1 MVVQNKRWTYQPV
14 EDNSVIDALSESLN
28 NLDKSL
34 CEILVKRGISNY
46 EEAKKFF
53 RPSLDDLHPPFLMKN
68 LEAGAKR
75 LLKAIDNNEKILIYG
90 DYDVDGTTSVALV
103 YSFLSKHTQNI
114 DFYIPDRYT
123 EGYGI
128 SYEGINYAKANGFS
142 LIIALDCGIKA
153 VEKINYANENNI
165 DFIICDHH
173 TPGEQIPDC
182 IVLDPKQND
191 CNYPYKE
198 LSGCGVGFKLLQGFC
213 LLKSIPFDELYEFL
227 DLLAVSISA
236 DIVPLTGENRV
247 LTYYGI
253 QKINKSPRPGIKA
266 LLEKAGIKKVL
277 TVSDLVFTIAPR
289 INASGRLETGKKA
302 VELLIANDI
311 TTAEEK
317 AAEIHQL
324 NIDRKDVDT
333 KITQEALEMIAANPK
348 ASELK
353 STVLFKED
361 WHKGVV
367 GIVASRVI
375 ETYYKPTI
383 ILTESNGKAT
393 GSARSVSGYNVYD
406 AIDQCAHLLEQFGGH
421 KYAAG
426 LTLSLENIEAFIE
439 KFEEVVSATIPDE
452 LLIPEIKIDAVL
464 SIQQIVAKGFYKVLK
479 QFAPF
484 GPQNMNPVF
493 KSENLQ
499 LKEPPRLLGETKDH
513 LKLKVFQPE
522 NEHIVL
528 DAIGFNL
535 GMFADELDLGVPFSM
550 VYTIDE
556 NEWNGVKSLQLKIK
570 DIKV

>member
-1 MVVQNKRWTYQPV
+1 MP
-14 EDNSVIDALSESLN
+14 I
-28 NLDKSL
+28 
-34 CEILVKRGISNY
+34 
-46 EEAKKFF
+46 FF
-53 RPSLDDLHPPFLMKN
+53 
-68 LEAGAKR
+68 
-75 LLKAIDNNEKILIYG
+75 
-90 DYDVDGTTSVALV
+90 
-103 YSFLSKHTQNI
+103 
-114 DFYIPDRYT
+114 
-123 EGYGI
+123 
-128 SYEGINYAKANGFS
+128 
-142 LIIALDCGIKA
+142 
-153 VEKINYANENNI
+153 
-165 DFIICDHH
+165 
-173 TPGEQIPDC
+173 
-182 IVLDPKQND
+182 KQH
-191 CNYPYKE
+191 
-198 LSGCGVGFKLLQGFC
+198 
-213 LLKSIPFDELYEFL
+213 
-227 DLLAVSISA
+227 
-236 DIVPLTGENRV
+236 
-247 LTYYGI
+247 
-253 QKINKSPRPGIKA
+253 
-266 LLEKAGIKKVL
+266 
-277 TVSDLVFTIAPR
+277 
-289 INASGRLETGKKA
+289 GRLETGKKA
-302 VELLIANDI
+302 VELLIANNI

-348 ASELK
+348 VSELK

-464 SIQQIVAKGFYKVLK
+464 SIQQIVAKGFYNVLK